1 MALLIPDSRR
11 NLFSGLVDDARLLG
25 NRRMSV
31 EDAVERHRAL
41 RSGGTGWIAGRFV
54 VPASTLENL
63 AGALVRTMATGE
75 APWRIAAVFGDDP
88 ARDASIAASFHAAM
102 DPAASID
109 VIRVPWNRDRPAE
122 DVATSLAA
130 AHGVHP
136 DVLPVLDTDVGH
148 HPEAVLDVIA
158 RTRAVTLRPAGVDIN
173 LGTRHDPVSLLEM
186 MDRCARDGV
195 PFTIGPDSRTAVTAT
210 DPSSSTP
217 RYGVMNLVGAML
229 VGSGRRHDE
238 RMELLL
244 DEDPDSFEIG
254 FAGMRWRG
262 APVGSG
268 TSLGDG
274 RDPLLSIGSVDP
286 DDAILAIGEIIST
299 G

>member
-1 MALLIPDSRR
+1 MNVLSDKLRITTGGIRNENERVAVCCVFLSSFGRECPGFRLADVEALELDRETLR
-11 NLFSGLVDDARLLG
+11 GT
-25 NRRMSV
+25 
-31 EDAVERHRAL
+31 HR
-41 RSGGTGWIAGRFV
+41 TTW
-54 VPASTLENL
+54 E
-63 AGALVRTMATGE
+63 
-75 APWRIAAVFGDDP
+75 
-88 ARDASIAASFHAAM
+88 
-102 DPAASID
+102 
-109 VIRVPWNRDRPAE
+109 
-122 DVATSLAA
+122 
-130 AHGVHP
+130 
-136 DVLPVLDTDVGH
+136 
-148 HPEAVLDVIA
+148 VLDVIA

-173 LGTRHDPVSLLEM
+173 LGIRHDPVSLLEM